1 MATSE
6 KYCETNLAVKYG
18 TYFNVNGTVK
28 RKTNGEIEFKN
39 IQAVVTSPQYLQV
52 NLTIYVWYTSN
63 MNAPVSV
70 KTDATG
76 TTLNGWTLAKSK
88 AISLNNYVYY
98 PGPGSDSASLG
109 TFTVNPNTTG
119 PVKVAFGYWA
129 SSYYDVNLGGGSNV
143 YNVGEASEFFNDNGG
158 LVVPY
163 KAVSGLKMSSSEIGT
178 NSFKISASWTAG
190 VESDGRVYVT
200 TDKTGDTK
208 KLIDDD
214 PVVFDYNNDSIKSN
228 TYYTVTGRLCDKTH
242 DSSSFETLSLNLWTK
257 PIINNPTLTRRSGFE
272 HNTIDVSVSAAV
284 STEYDQ
290 FAYKIGSGNWS
301 DWTTDKTYSFSGL
314 TENTEYT
321 ISAKMKN
328 TESGYESEEKTNK
341 ITTWY
346 DPISNLSVV
355 LLNRWF
361 WYLLIK
367 SNYTY
372 HGTISKYEFSIGN
385 EAYQNKGTTNSYSK
399 GTTTPGNAA
408 NLAYNTDFTCKA
420 KLTDNHGRTA
430 EASAT
435 FKTLDERPLYVDGVL
450 REVKV
455 INSDGTVTY
464 VTPNLLSVINSDG
477 TITNMNK
484 IINNDNRTQYQ

>member
-1 MATSE
+1 MATIYDKSIGVIDYPNYWKWHIVITSSE
-6 KYCETNLAVKYG
+6 TDT
-18 TYFNVNGTVK
+18 TYTLTVK
-28 RKTNGEIEFKN
+28 AT
-39 IQAVVTSPQYLQV
+39 L
-52 NLTIYVWYTSN
+52 
-63 MNAPVSV
+63 
-70 KTDATG
+70 TG
-76 TTLNGWTLAKSK
+76 TTTFNLDLVQNDIWWTLSFDGKSVQTLRMYLSNGRYQNLNPGTYGPYTLTK
-88 AISLNNYVYY
+88 TYNKTDGPQPKNTSVVVTGSATIYTNMLGITSQGVSFTIPTGYIAPSEFVINPISSTINSITTQATWKEGLHPPQTPTATITIDNKTGNITTSGESVQISDLLSNTNY
-98 PGPGSDSASLG
+98 
-109 TFTVNPNTTG
+109 TVNGNLYDGKTNVSPTTNDIPYWTYPDINT
-119 PVKVAFGYWA
+119 PVLSLK
-129 SSYYDVNLGGGSNV
+129 
-143 YNVGEASEFFNDNGG
+143 
-158 LVVPY
+158 
-163 KAVSGLKMSSSEIGT
+163 SGLE
-178 NSFKISASWTAG
+178 
-190 VESDGRVYVT
+190 
-200 TDKTGDTK
+200 
-208 KLIDDD
+208 
-214 PVVFDYNNDSIKSN
+214 
-228 TYYTVTGRLCDKTH
+228 H
-242 DSSSFETLSLNLWTK
+242 DA
-257 PIINNPTLTRRSGFE
+257 IN
-272 HNTIDVSVSAAV
+272 VSVSAAV

-328 TESGYESEEKTNK
+328 TESGYESAEKSNK

-385 EAYQNKGTTNSYSK
+385 ETYQNKGTTNSYSK

>member
-1 MATSE
+1 MAVLSTG
-6 KYCETNLAVKYG
+6 KYRLATLKIMGYTIYGSVYITALAESGDNVKISYRLG
-18 TYFNVNGTVK
+18 WTQLNGTFSLEVIDYDSSHFIPYPDGG
-28 RKTNGEIEFKN
+28 RFNETTIFTGATEFFFSKTFTTTIKQGASVNSIGFGIGWVGGTTGDGVTTVGANNFAWSGRFSSDTTAPVYYRAPTNFVITATNSTTDSITVEATWTEGTKDSDATITIDGKTGTIANTGESTTITGLSSNTKYSIDGSLNDTKTTLSASAERWT
-39 IQAVVTSPQYLQV
+39 VPLLESV
-52 NLTIYVWYTSN
+52 NLTLKSGLEH
-63 MNAPVSV
+63 
-70 KTDATG
+70 DAIDAAATP
-76 TTLNGWTLAKSK
+76 A
-88 AISLNNYVYY
+88 V
-98 PGPGSDSASLG
+98 
-109 TFTVNPNTTG
+109 
-119 PVKVAFGYWA
+119 A
-129 SSYYDVNLGGGSNV
+129 SSYDQ
-143 YNVGEASEFFNDNGG
+143 F
-158 LVVPY
+158 
-163 KAVSGLKMSSSEIGT
+163 
-178 NSFKISASWTAG
+178 SFKLNTNTWSA
-190 VESDGRVYVT
+190 
-200 TDKTGDTK
+200 
-208 KLIDDD
+208 
-214 PVVFDYNNDSIKSN
+214 F
-228 TYYTVTGRLCDKTH
+228 
-242 DSSSFETLSLNLWTK
+242 
-257 PIINNPTLTRRSGFE
+257 
-272 HNTIDVSVSAAV
+272 SA
-284 STEYDQ
+284 T
-290 FAYKIGSGNWS
+290 
-301 DWTTDKTYSFSGL
+301 KTYSYSNL

-321 ISAKMKN
+321 ITAKMKN
-328 TESGYESEEKTNK
+328 TESAYESAEKSNK

-355 LLNRWF
+355 LTNRWF

-385 EAYQNKGTTNSYSK
+385 ETYQNKGTTNSYSK